1 MSYTSDTYIKLLVGL
16 SGSYS
21 TSLTWIASIVSD
33 FKDRDIGS
41 DFKDRDIGSDFKDRD
56 IDQSKVIYC
65 NSSKFKFS
73 DRRELSNDIIIKID
87 DLIDRDFLLLY
98 LKLIQNDLNRTIKDI
113 AENILYIKVP
123 FLPIYLQK
131 KILSDIKSNII
142 SDECIEK
149 LIKYNN

>member
-1 MSYTSDTYIKLLVGL
+1 MSYISDTYIKLLVGL

-21 TSLTWIASIVSD
+21 TSLSWVASIVSD
-33 FKDRDIGS
+33 FKDQD
-41 DFKDRDIGSDFKDRD
+41 
-56 IDQSKVIYC
+56 KVIYC

-73 DRRELSNDIIIKID
+73 DRRESYDDIIIKID

-98 LKLIQNDLNRTIKDI
+98 LKLIQNDLNKTKDI
-113 AENILYIKVP
+113 AENIRYIKVP

-131 KILSDIKSNII
+131 KIVSDIESNII

>member
-1 MSYTSDTYIKLLVGL
+1 MSYISDTYIKLLVGL

-21 TSLTWIASIVSD
+21 TSLSWVANICSDLKDRDICSD
-33 FKDRDIGS
+33 FKDRDLGL
-41 DFKDRDIGSDFKDRD
+41 DFKNRD
-56 IDQSKVIYC
+56 IDRDKVIYC

-73 DRRELSNDIIIKID
+73 DRRESYDDIIIKID

-98 LKLIQNDLNRTIKDI
+98 LKLIQNDLIKTKDI
-113 AENILYIKVP
+113 SENILYIKVP

-131 KILSDIKSNII
+131 KIVSDIESNII

>member
-1 MSYTSDTYIKLLVGL
+1 MSYISDTYIKLLVGL

-21 TSLTWIASIVSD
+21 TSLSWVASIVSD
-33 FKDRDIGS
+33 FKDQD
-41 DFKDRDIGSDFKDRD
+41 
-56 IDQSKVIYC
+56 KVIYC

-73 DRRELSNDIIIKID
+73 DRRESYDDIIIKID

-98 LKLIQNDLNRTIKDI
+98 LKLIQNDLIKTKDI
-113 AENILYIKVP
+113 SENILYIKVP

-131 KILSDIKSNII
+131 KIVSDIESNII